1 MYYTLPGTSKTLK
14 LQSGEFWTL
23 SCSTKLIGEV
33 SDVGIVMDAKNDDKN
48 NTDSSD
54 AREIDFYLD
63 IMCCNPDAKDC
74 QKCESTDLDSIPIMK
89 IGPKSDANAS

>member
-1 MYYTLPGTSKTLK
+1 MDVPE
-14 LQSGEFWTL
+14 GE
-23 SCSTKLIGEV
+23 
-33 SDVGIVMDAKNDDKN
+33 KN

-63 IMCCNPDAKDC
+63 IMCCNPNDTDC